1 MIKFLKNLFKSR
13 KQQCNIPVVSCS
25 SIPKGWY
32 VAEAGQNPL
41 HMLWFVVLVNFDDV
55 ASNIE
60 NPRYF
65 VAEECDSFEQALRE
79 CVKNCK

>member
-1 MIKFLKNLFKSR
+1 MKKLAKWLFGTR
-13 KQQCNIPVVSCS
+13 TKQLDIPVVSCS

-55 ASNIE
+55 VSNIE
-60 NPRYF
+60 NPRHF

-79 CVKNCK
+79 CVKNCN